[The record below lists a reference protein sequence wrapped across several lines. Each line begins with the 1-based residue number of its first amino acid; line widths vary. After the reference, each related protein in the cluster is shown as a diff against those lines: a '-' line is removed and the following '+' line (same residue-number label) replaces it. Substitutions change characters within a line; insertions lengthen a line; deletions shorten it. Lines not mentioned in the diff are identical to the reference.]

1 MSDPGRTTDD
11 RPMRIMALPLSPH
24 AWATLT
30 VALPLTEEEWDR
42 LMAVLAA
49 MRPGLVLATEGE
61 AAFREIEGE

>member
-1 MSDPGRTTDD
+1 MTDHPQPRTVAAV
-11 RPMRIMALPLSPH
+11 PLPLSPH

-30 VALPLTEEEWDR
+30 AALPLTEEEWDR